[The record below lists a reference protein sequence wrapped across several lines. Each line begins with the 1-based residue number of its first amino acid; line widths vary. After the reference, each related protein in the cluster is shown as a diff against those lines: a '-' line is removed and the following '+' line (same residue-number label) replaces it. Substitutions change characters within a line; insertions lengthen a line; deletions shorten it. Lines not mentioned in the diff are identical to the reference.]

1 MKKQIAGLSARF
13 VTAFLVWALAGT
25 SVLAQKA
32 KPKPA
37 VSKPKPII
45 FAVINDGTTVE
56 PIASI
61 DNGKLVAAGSD
72 SGDANSILSKTYYR
86 VGAKYDLIFGGKANG
101 TVTITK
107 SNVGTECGGASA
119 TVTVASS
126 RTKLKGF
133 VMGLA
138 TNASA
143 GKGSGVR
150 RTPTA
155 AEKSEIEALVRA
167 EYAKQKVPAAAYKVL
182 HYHNLTA
189 VDVDNDGKAELV
201 GSYWVTPKANERG
214 MLFFIAEKGASG
226 KYSFSYHEY
235 ESYTPDKVMS
245 GEMKDLDGGIYQTLL
260 VDVLDFDDDGAAE
273 VFTLSQAFEGNNYTV
288 LQRKNGTWTKALE
301 TYDYRCGY

>member
-1 MKKQIAGLSARF
+1 MKKQIAGLAARLGTTVLF
-13 VTAFLVWALAGT
+13 CALASG
-25 SVLAQKA
+25 SALAQKA

-37 VSKPKPII
+37 AAKAKPII

-86 VGAKYDLIFGGKANG
+86 VGAKYDLIFGAKSNG
-101 TVTITK
+101 TVAVTK

-119 TVTVASS
+119 TVGVAST

-138 TNASA
+138 TNTSA

-155 AEKSEIEALVRA
+155 AERTEIEALVRA
-167 EYAKQKVPAAAYKVL
+167 EYAKEKVPAAAYKTL

-189 VDVDNDGKAELV
+189 VDVDNDGTVELI
-201 GSYWVTPKANERG
+201 GSYWVAPKTNERG

-226 KYSFSYHEY
+226 KYAFAYHQY
-235 ESYTPDKVMS
+235 ESFTPDKVMS

-260 VDVLDFDDDGAAE
+260 IDLMDINGDGVAE

-288 LQRKNGTWTKALE
+288 LERQNGTWTKALE